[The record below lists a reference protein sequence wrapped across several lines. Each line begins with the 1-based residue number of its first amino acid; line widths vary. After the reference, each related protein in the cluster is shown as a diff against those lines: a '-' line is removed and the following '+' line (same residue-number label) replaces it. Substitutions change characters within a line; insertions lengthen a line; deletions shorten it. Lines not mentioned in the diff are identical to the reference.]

1 MKKYIL
7 FSIVMIS
14 LSACSDYLDVKP
26 QSQIDKDILFQTPEG
41 FMEGLNGVYSRC
53 TQTDLYGDE
62 LTFGF
67 LDVLA
72 QNYSAQTLTAN
83 KYPYAETMKFNYKDA
98 NFVTWKNRV
107 WLGLYNAIGNSNML
121 IENADKQINI
131 LTDDEYKLVKGE
143 ALGLRAY
150 LHLDVLRI
158 FAPSFSSGAQSPAI
172 PYVTTFSNRVTPQST
187 VQAALDSI
195 ITDLEAAKA
204 YLKEVDPIVLDTYKI
219 GYTYD
224 SDQDSDDKPDD
235 GSNEESGDLFLQN
248 RRHRMNY
255 YAVCGTLARA
265 YLCRGTLLSALE
277 NARLV
282 INAQKFPWVKKDDF
296 ANVDDEKKDRILYPE
311 LIFAWSIPNRQT
323 NLHDRFE
330 LGNTSLYVREDPGN
344 AIYETAGV
352 GGEDLRYKQWFKHTT
367 ESNITRLDLVK
378 YHRESDANGNPLM
391 APAIR
396 LSEMYYIAAE
406 SAYPYDQSIA
416 WGYFNEIRLNRGIG
430 GAYAIT
436 DGSQEEMLDEL
447 LKEARKEFYGEGQ
460 IFYMFKRLNRNM
472 NAIDGSVIPASNDV
486 YVLPMPDEEI
496 EFGQRG

>member
-7 FSIVMIS
+7 FSIVMIA

-41 FMEGLNGVYSRC
+41 FMEALNGVYSRC

-72 QNYSAQTLTAN
+72 QNYSVQALTLN
-83 KYPYAETMKFNYKDA
+83 KYPYSETVKFNYKDA
-98 NFVTWKNRV
+98 NFVAWKNKV
-107 WLGLYNAIGNSNML
+107 WLGLYNAVGNCNLL
-121 IENADKQINI
+121 IENADLQDNV
-131 LTDDEYKLVKGE
+131 LSNDEYKLVKGE
-143 ALGLRAY
+143 ALALRAY
-150 LHLDVLRI
+150 LHLDVLRM
-158 FAPSFSSGAQSPAI
+158 FAPAYVNGAQAPAI
-172 PYVTTFSNRVTPQST
+172 PYVTKFSNRVTPQIT
-187 VQAALDSI
+187 IQAALDSI
-195 ITDLEAAKA
+195 ITDLEAAKR
-204 YLKEVDPIVLDTYKI
+204 YLKTVDPIIPGTYKV

-224 SDQDSDDKPDD
+224 SDDDGDDKPDD

-265 YLCRGTLLSALE
+265 YLCRGILPSALD
-277 NARLV
+277 NAREV
-282 INAQKFPWVKKDDF
+282 IDSKKFPWVKQDDF
-296 ANVDDEKKDRILYPE
+296 VEVDAEKKDRIMYPE
-311 LIFAWSIPNRQT
+311 LIFAWSIPNRQ
-323 NLHDRFE
+323 NDLHDRFE
-330 LGNTSLYVREDPGN
+330 LGNTSLFVREDPGN

-352 GGEDLRYKQWFKHTT
+352 GGEDLRYKQWFKKTT
-367 ESNITRLDLVK
+367 ASSVTRLDLVK
-378 YHRESDANGNPLM
+378 YHRESNKNRHPLM

-406 SAYPYDQSIA
+406 CAYPFDQNAA
-416 WGYFNEIRLNRGIG
+416 WGYFNAMRLNRGIG
-430 GAYAIT
+430 GTYEIT
-436 DGSQEEMLDEL
+436 DGSQEQLLDEL
-447 LKEARKEFYGEGQ
+447 VKEARKEFYGEGQ
-460 IFYMFKRLNRNM
+460 IFYMYKRLNRNM
-472 NAIDGSVIPASNDV
+472 KGLDGSVIPASNDI